1 MYTKKEKRRNDKM
14 EAMKSGNLLD
24 SMTEIPCMTPLMVNI
39 VTQNKK
45 KSSKEKKILVYLE
58 IVKTWPKQAVQPPSR

>member
-1 MYTKKEKRRNDKM
+1 M

-24 SMTEIPCMTPLMVNI
+24 RMTEIPCMTPLMVNI

-45 KSSKEKKILVYLE
+45 KSSNEKKILVYLE
-58 IVKTWPKQAVQPPSR
+58 IVKTWPKRAIQPPSR